1 MKCCPGYERID
12 DIYIYSLIFMIDEVY
27 IKEIVKFQDSAG
39 KREKYEKG
47 IILRN
52 CAYFLVL
59 S

>member
-1 MKCCPGYERID
+1 MKCYSGYERID
-12 DIYIYSLIFMIDEVY
+12 DIYIYSLIFMIEKVY

-47 IILRN
+47 NILRN
-52 CAYFLVL
+52 NANFLVL